1 MDFSQFISSSGG
13 AAAIGGAS
21 SLINSG
27 LNLFGQKS
35 AEERQFEYWQKQ
47 HDIMRKEQ
55 LQDYARQKQ
64 DSYQYLLDSPALT
77 KQGLKNAG
85 ISTAMSNGQFQLAH
99 QPQQGYT
106 EASPIATQNPR
117 VGDAFGNFVNN
128 LLVSAQVRNLNEDT
142 NKKKAESEKT
152 MSEKQKIDTELQ
164 AYIDQVLPTSIAEAQ
179 ARIDRMAKENQW
191 TDKQI
196 DQANEQIKV
205 LERTVKQFDINLET
219 LREENRARIDQIN
232 ATIDDLKSSKNLKDA
247 QAAMQNVL
255 KGFAEMGIG
264 VGHGNIDSIAALLTQ
279 PNGAQTIDSI
289 FDNLLNVIDKVAD
302 RAHEVPDKVI
312 DRMKQ
317 EITAA
322 KDSVVAKGKQLWEN
336 EKQFWKNTYEK
347 GKPLADD
354 FVKSQSER
362 LKAFGASPI
371 IR

>member
-1 MDFSQFISSSGG
+1 MSFSDFISSSGG

-21 SLINSG
+21 SIINAG

-35 AEERQFEYWQKQ
+35 AEQRQFEYWQKQ
-47 HDIMRKEQ
+47 HDIMRQEQ

-77 KQGLKNAG
+77 KAGLKNAG

-128 LLVSAQVRNLNEDT
+128 LLVSAQIRNLNEDT
-142 NKKKAESEKT
+142 NKKKVESEKT
-152 MSEKQKIDTELQ
+152 MTEKQKIDTELQ
-164 AYIDQVLPTSIAEAQ
+164 AYIDQVLPISIAEAQ

-232 ATIDDLKSSKNLKDA
+232 ATIADLKSSKNLKDA
-247 QAAMQNVL
+247 QFAMQNVL

-264 VGHGNIDSIAALLTQ
+264 VGHGNIDQIAALLTQ
-279 PNGAQTIDSI
+279 PNGAQTVDSI
-289 FDNLLNVIDKVAD
+289 IDNLLNVIDKVSD
-302 RAHEVPDKVI
+302 RGTEVPSKVLNKAKNQLVQLKDTVI
-312 DRMKQ
+312 VRMKYFD
-317 EITAA
+317 E
-322 KDSVVAKGKQLWEN
+322 KDGRRKHVSDELSKELKKQVSQGL
-336 EKQFWKNTYEK
+336 YE
-347 GKPLADD
+347 
-354 FVKSQSER
+354 
-362 LKAFGASPI
+362 
-371 IR
+371 